1 MWTKANVRRV
11 IPINVGMTSPKRRRI
26 NCNITRIL
34 YSDSQPGTACLYCSQ
49 INSRPCR
56 TENEVLLPDGAA
68 RRGTAPPGIQ
78 IVDKVRFVYAGC
90 GVNALSG
97 LQNRA
102 NSIHCR
108 IFVGLISGAHQAV
121 LPLPSVLYGF

>member
-1 MWTKANVRRV
+1 MTRSPELRV
-11 IPINVGMTSPKRRRI
+11 CIAHKSIPAQVG
-26 NCNITRIL
+26 
-34 YSDSQPGTACLYCSQ
+34 QG
-49 INSRPCR
+49 
-56 TENEVLLPDGAA
+56 NEVLLPDGAA
-68 RRGTAPPGIQ
+68 RRGTAPPGMQ
-78 IVDKVRFVYAGC
+78 IVDKERFVYAGC

>member
-1 MWTKANVRRV
+1 
-11 IPINVGMTSPKRRRI
+11 MTSPKRRRI

-34 YSDSQPGTACLYCSQ
+34 YSDPQPGTACLYCSQ
-49 INSRPCR
+49 INSRPYR
-56 TENEVLLPDGAA
+56 TGNEVLLPDGAA

-97 LQNRA
+97 LQKRA

-108 IFVGLISGAHQAV
+108 IFVGLISGAHQAF